1 MIDLSAF
8 KIIIDVGV
16 GKIIEKWIAQQ
27 GFTVIAISELNPEI
41 ADSDIIKLANKED
54 AIIITW
60 TKTLEN

>member
-41 ADSDIIKLANKED
+41 ADSDIIKNALCQWD
-54 AIIITW
+54 
-60 TKTLEN
+60 